1 MLVCIPSPHVS
12 EHLPETHS
20 LHSQSI
26 AKYSFNILELFVSL
40 QCEKLFS
47 NMVYVSSYINELRDL
62 WKDVYFLPFG
72 LHICRA
78 ILLLDPVEC
87 VLKSTELSKVSR

>member
-1 MLVCIPSPHVS
+1 
-12 EHLPETHS
+12 
-20 LHSQSI
+20 
-26 AKYSFNILELFVSL
+26 
-40 QCEKLFS
+40 
-47 NMVYVSSYINELRDL
+47 MVYISFYINEVRDL
-62 WKDVYFLPFG
+62 GEDVYSLPFG